1 MIFLLWWLL
10 HWSSPCPSPSQVAVW
25 TVLAAGRVALSTQR
39 VRPLTKSALLRDPY
53 ALRPVRRLIDSCAF
67 RLYGHWVK
75 KGEQQN
81 RAALFQHQPPG
92 PFPIM
97 GPEEEGD
104 SAAITEED
112 GMLAVG

>member
-1 MIFLLWWLL
+1 M
-10 HWSSPCPSPSQVAVW
+10 
-25 TVLAAGRVALSTQR
+25 LAAGRVALSTHR
-39 VRPLTKSALLRDPY
+39 VRLLTKSALLRDPY
-53 ALRPVRRLIDSCAF
+53 ALRPVRRLIDGCAF

-81 RAALFQHQPPG
+81 RAALFQHRPPG

-104 SAAITEED
+104 SAPITEDEAL
-112 GMLAVG
+112 LALG

>member
-1 MIFLLWWLL
+1 M
-10 HWSSPCPSPSQVAVW
+10 
-25 TVLAAGRVALSTQR
+25 LAAGRVALSTQR
-39 VRPLTKSALLRDPY
+39 VRLLTKSALLRDPY

-92 PFPIM
+92 SFPIV

-104 SAAITEED
+104 SATITEDEATL
-112 GMLAVG
+112 MLG

>member
-1 MIFLLWWLL
+1 MCQ
-10 HWSSPCPSPSQVAVW
+10 WSSHCPLSQVAVW
-25 TVLAAGRVALSTQR
+25 TVLAAGRVALSTHR

-81 RAALFQHQPPG
+81 RAALFQHRPPG
-92 PFPIM
+92 PFPMM

-104 SAAITEED
+104 SATVTEDEA
-112 GMLAVG
+112 MLVLG